1 MTLQRRTALRAKP
14 RAKGNRGE
22 LEVINLLKEWGWAT
36 ARRNWQSG
44 GQGGGDI
51 IEGIPDVSIEVKRQ
65 ERCNVWAWLAQ
76 CRAAAKATDM
86 PLLAFRRNN
95 SVWYGCVP
103 LEDLL
108 DLLRERG
115 EHAQSS
121 HRTPVTP
128 NAAGSSEKA
137 A

>member
-1 MTLQRRTALRAKP
+1 MALQRTALRAKP

-22 LEVINLLKEWGWAT
+22 LEVINLLKKWGWTT

-51 IEGIPDVSIEVKRQ
+51 VEGIPDVSIEVKRA
-65 ERCNVWAWLAQ
+65 EACRIWDWLAQ
-76 CRAAAKATDM
+76 CHAAAKPTDM

-95 SVWYGCVP
+95 SQWYAAVP

-108 DLLRERG
+108 DLLRERQG
-115 EHAQSS
+115 
-121 HRTPVTP
+121 
-128 NAAGSSEKA
+128 
-137 A
+137 